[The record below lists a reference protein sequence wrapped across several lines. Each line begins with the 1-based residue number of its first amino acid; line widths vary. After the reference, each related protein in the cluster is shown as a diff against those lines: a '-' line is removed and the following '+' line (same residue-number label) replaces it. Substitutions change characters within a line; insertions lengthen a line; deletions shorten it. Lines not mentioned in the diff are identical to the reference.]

1 MVQKNKKMR
10 FTRAL
15 MLATSILVMTGFTLL
30 AVYAA
35 GRMESIVLQNTE
47 QDVAAAVRQA
57 DQALAQVWEAIA
69 RQGDTLVKNPNFIEA
84 ILLKKNGDTE
94 YERQI
99 NELRVERE
107 LQNQYTGASHIENII
122 FYDEAGAYYGSRK
135 NVAYYRDVLPR
146 QEWMLPVLE
155 GDTMSV
161 SRYNVYPPGMA
172 MPVHIFAR
180 RLYNSANGD
189 YLGTLAVITDMDVF
203 TDIVDGIFPGSG
215 NTCVLLSASG
225 VVEYSTGG
233 KISADDLHIINTL
246 RAGAQDG
253 DSAAI
258 KA

>member
-57 DQALAQVWEAIA
+57 DQALEQLWETIQ
-69 RQGDTLVKNPNFIEA
+69 RQGNSLVKNPNFIEA

-135 NVAYYRDVLPR
+135 NVAYYRDVLP
-146 QEWMLPVLE
+146 
-155 GDTMSV
+155 GK
-161 SRYNVYPPGMA
+161 
-172 MPVHIFAR
+172 
-180 RLYNSANGD
+180 
-189 YLGTLAVITDMDVF
+189 
-203 TDIVDGIFPGSG
+203 SG
-215 NTCVLLSASG
+215 CCRFW
-225 VVEYSTGG
+225 
-233 KISADDLHIINTL
+233 K
-246 RAGAQDG
+246 
-253 DSAAI
+253 AI
-258 KA
+258 P